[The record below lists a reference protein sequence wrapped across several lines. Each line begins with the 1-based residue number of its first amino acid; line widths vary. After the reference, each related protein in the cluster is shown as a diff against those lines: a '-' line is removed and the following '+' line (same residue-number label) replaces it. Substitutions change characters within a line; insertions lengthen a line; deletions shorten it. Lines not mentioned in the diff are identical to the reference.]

1 LKLLDNFGYVNVFS
15 IKSFLKLIRWNNLLI
30 IALTQYLVAYFL
42 IKLPDFQLFEN
53 WRFAFLVLS
62 TVFIAAG
69 GYIINDYF
77 DVKIDQIN
85 KPEEVFVGR
94 AIKRRYALLFHQ
106 IFSGIGVS
114 LSVFLGWKILIINIL
129 AVNILWFYAS
139 VFKKKPLVGNFIVAS
154 LTALSVSE
162 IAIYL
167 APDQVIVYVYSLFAF
182 FINLIREIIK
192 DIEDIKGDQMHG
204 AKTLPIV
211 LGIRKTKNVIY
222 FLAVLFIC
230 TVLVLLLKIDKNNLW
245 ICFTFLFLLLIY
257 LIYRLFLA
265 DRKKHFSDLSTLCK
279 VILLL
284 GVLSVVFV

>member
-1 LKLLDNFGYVNVFS
+1 M
-15 IKSFLKLIRWNNLLI
+15 
-30 IALTQYLVAYFL
+30 IAFTQYLVAYFL
-42 IKLPDFQLFEN
+42 IKLPDFQIFEN
-53 WRFAFLVLS
+53 WRFAILVLS

-69 GYIINDYF
+69 GYVINDYF

-85 KPEEVFVGR
+85 KPDEVFVGR
-94 AIKRRYALLFHQ
+94 IIKRRFALLIHQ
-106 IFSGIGVS
+106 IFSGIGVV
-114 LSVFLGWKILIINIL
+114 LSVFLGWKILIINVL
-129 AVNILWFYAS
+129 SVSILWFYAS

-167 APDQVIVYVYSLFAF
+167 APDQVIVHVYALFAF
-182 FINLIREIIK
+182 FINLMREIIK

-222 FLAVLFIC
+222 SLAALFIC
-230 TVLVLLLKIDKNNLW
+230 TVLILLFRIDNRNLW
-245 ICFTFLFLLLIY
+245 FCFSVLFLFLVFLV
-257 LIYRLFLA
+257 YRLILA
-265 DRKKHFSDLSTLCK
+265 DRKKHFSDLSMLCK

-284 GVLSVVFV
+284 GVLSVVFI